1 MNSRRVLIVGAGPT
15 GLALAAALAQGG
27 IRCAVI
33 ERRRERAAMSRA
45 FTLEPRTMELLNMR
59 GWMDD
64 FLARG
69 RVCPHPPLGDDHVRL
84 DYGLLDTPF
93 PFSLTIPQC
102 DTETVLEKFA
112 VNEGASVLRGT
123 QVVALRQDEYGVE
136 LTLRAEDREY
146 VERADFVVGCDGVDS
161 TIRTALGVGV
171 DSREYDASS
180 IMADAKLRRP
190 PDRAEY
196 ARITRR
202 GMVAVFP
209 FQDDEIYRVIVFDR
223 ERMQVPAELPLTLE
237 ELTAS
242 CSAILGFD
250 IEPHDPRWMTR
261 FRSSQRQAE
270 RYRVGRVLLAG
281 DAAHTQLPS
290 GGQGLQTGIQDA
302 MNLEWKLRAELAGWA
317 PPGLLDTYES
327 ERHPMATEILRKT
340 DMSFRFQTSDSFGAR
355 LIRALVIQMMRFRAL
370 QRVNLEHLSGL
381 ALSYPA
387 AADGRWAGRRMP
399 DRLLATGGR
408 VHELLRGGRFAL
420 LHRGPA
426 PDVAAAWANR
436 AVVAEVAAGDR
447 RWPSLVLVRPDGYVA
462 WSGTDPDGLRN
473 ALQRWC
479 GIPSA

>member
-45 FTLEPRTMELLNMR
+45 FTLEPRTMELLNVR

-69 RVCPHPPLGDDHVRL
+69 RVCQHPPLGDDDVRL

-102 DTETVLEKFA
+102 ETETVLEKFA
-112 VNEGASVLRGT
+112 VNAGASVLRGT
-123 QVVALRQDEYGVE
+123 QVVALRQDEHGVE
-136 LTLRAEDREY
+136 LTLQDEDREY

-161 TIRTALGVGV
+161 TIRAAIGVGV
-171 DSREYDASS
+171 ESREYDASS
-180 IMADAKLRRP
+180 IMADTKLRKP
-190 PDRAEY
+190 PDHSEY

-209 FQDDEIYRVIVFDR
+209 FQDNETYRVIVFDR
-223 ERMQVPAELPLTLE
+223 ERMQTPAEVPLTLE
-237 ELTAS
+237 ELTDS

-250 IEPHDPRWMTR
+250 IEPHDPQWLTR

-340 DMSFRFQTSDSFGAR
+340 DMSFRFQTSDSLGAR

-387 AADGRWAGRRMP
+387 AASGRWAGRRVP
-399 DRLLATGGR
+399 DRPLAAGGR
-408 VHELLRGGRFAL
+408 VHELLRDGRFAL

-426 PDVAAAWANR
+426 PDGAAAWADR

-447 RWPSLVLVRPDGYVA
+447 SWPSLVLVRPDGYVA
-462 WSGTDPDGLRN
+462 WSGTDHDGLRN

-479 GIPSA
+479 GHSL

>member
-33 ERRRERAAMSRA
+33 ERRRERASLSRA

-69 RVCPHPPLGDDHVRL
+69 RACRHPPLGDDHVQL

-102 DTETVLEKFA
+102 ETETVLEKFA
-112 VNEGASVLRGT
+112 VNAGASVLRGT
-123 QVVALRQDEYGVE
+123 QVVALRQDEHGVE
-136 LTLRAEDREY
+136 LTLQEEGREY

-161 TIRTALGVGV
+161 TIRAAIGVGV
-171 DSREYDASS
+171 ESREYDASTT
-180 IMADAKLRRP
+180 MADTKLRRP
-190 PDRAEY
+190 PDSSEY

-209 FQDDEIYRVIVFDR
+209 FQDAELHRVVVFDR
-223 ERMQVPAELPLTLE
+223 EKMQVPAEVPLSLE
-237 ELTAS
+237 ELTDS

-250 IEPHDPRWMTR
+250 IEPYDPRWMTR

-270 RYRVGRVLLAG
+270 RYRVGRVMLAG

-327 ERHPMATEILRKT
+327 ERRPMATEILRKT
-340 DMSFRFQTSDSFGAR
+340 EMSFRFQTSDSLGAR
-355 LIRALVIQMMRFRAL
+355 LIRALVIHMMRFRAL

-387 AADGRWAGRRMP
+387 AADGRWAGRRLP
-399 DRLLATGGR
+399 DRPLAAGGR
-408 VHELLRGGRFAL
+408 VHELLRDGRFAL

-426 PDVAAAWANR
+426 PDVAAAWADR
-436 AVVAEVAAGDR
+436 AVVAEVAADER
-447 RWPSLVLVRPDGYVA
+447 RMPALVLVRPDGYVA
-462 WSGTDPDGLRN
+462 WSGADPDGLRS
-473 ALQRWC
+473 ALRRWC
-479 GIPSA
+479 GIPLE